1 MTPLKYVHLCTQY
14 LARAPL
20 AQMTTSVRCGMEAL
34 SLWHCWVAIEPSAR
48 QDCWIDCISSFSW
61 KYPIYSIWGSGQAY
75 CLGQSSTL
83 ISWSANHLEV
93 VLTLWADTKV
103 LLENEISI
111 SIKLVSRWNQKVL
124 QNLLVYGCIDFGL
137 DKTVDQHQQTS
148 QHPKS
153 SQTVETSHCSHFRQ
167 CFCFRSG
174 LVALFLKTSERG
186 DSWCTDSSFS
196 SLLVKLSQVFESAL
210 LDPLCGGC
218 LRLSS
223 GPLPN
228 QSSPLL
234 WFQRTIDTGI

>member
-34 SLWHCWVAIEPSAR
+34 SLWHCWVAIEPSAH

-103 LLENEISI
+103 LLEKEISI

-137 DKTVDQHQQTS
+137 DKTEWTTTS
-148 QHPKS
+148 RCPRTTNHHRLWKFHTGLQATWILCLSTLPPD
-153 SQTVETSHCSHFRQ
+153 
-167 CFCFRSG
+167 SG
-174 LVALFLKTSERG
+174 TLISKWNA
-186 DSWCTDSSFS
+186 
-196 SLLVKLSQVFESAL
+196 KLTFI
-210 LDPLCGGC
+210 
-218 LRLSS
+218 
-223 GPLPN
+223 
-228 QSSPLL
+228 
-234 WFQRTIDTGI
+234 WK